1 MMNLLINLIIKL
13 FNQVS
18 AILNIKIFNPENLI
32 VQHLPVKERVNKNEI
47 NRMQNGYIITL

>member
-32 VQHLPVKERVNKNEI
+32 GQHLPVREGVNKNEV
-47 NRMQNGYIITL
+47 NRMRNGYIIAL